1 MSQQPKSNKPA
12 ATRAL
17 GPQVP
22 AQYEIA
28 HASAIQAMM
37 RGDAEP
43 HQQQMVMKWII
54 EQAAGTYEF
63 QFYPGERETS
73 FALGRAFVGQQIV
86 KLSKL
91 NTSAMLKIEN
101 E

>member
-1 MSQQPKSNKPA
+1 MQNQQPKSKAPG
-12 ATRAL
+12 RAI
-17 GPQVP
+17 GPHVP

-28 HASAIQAMM
+28 HASAIQALI
-37 RGDAEP
+37 RGEAEP
-43 HQQQMVMKWII
+43 NQQQMVMQWII

-63 QFYPGERETS
+63 QFYPTERETS

-91 NTSAMLKIEN
+91 NTQSLRRDAE
-101 E
+101 